1 MTVVSSAKSYTE
13 RITPP
18 SFAYM
23 LDTPAVLTIT
33 IFLNFATFSIASF
46 TNCARSGKLSG
57 SYNSAVLAADLYHEE
72 HEDSKQIHV
81 FNSKSASIGETL
93 IGLKIQEL
101 EESGAS
107 FEEIVTEVESYISSM
122 NTFFVIETL
131 ETLRKAGRLSGL

>member
-1 MTVVSSAKSYTE
+1 MRY
-13 RITPP
+13 
-18 SFAYM
+18 FA
-23 LDTPAVLTIT
+23 AQ
-33 IFLNFATFSIASF
+33 SF
-46 TNCARSGKLSG
+46 T
-57 SYNSAVLAADLYHEE
+57 HEE

-122 NTFFVIETL
+122 NTFL
-131 ETLRKAGRLSGL
+131 SLRHLKHCARLAV